1 MPEIVEMRLREA
13 YAALPERRPA
23 RPARPRL
30 RVLRTALAAAA
41 LCVALPVTVLAATG
55 ELLPMIEGAIAFFRT
70 DAATTLDSIQN
81 TFEAYNA
88 AVALEKT
95 DAGVTFTVDN
105 ISVDDNFIN
114 LFGRMQATGL
124 RQSCRRRTPPETAT
138 RCSTGR
144 CRIGGLSRTTT
155 CRGRWSVSATRY
167 TVSITP

>member
-1 MPEIVEMRLREA
+1 
-13 YAALPERRPA
+13 
-23 RPARPRL
+23 
-30 RVLRTALAAAA
+30 
-41 LCVALPVTVLAATG
+41 
-55 ELLPMIEGAIAFFRT
+55 MIEGAIAFFRT

-124 RQSCRRRTPPETAT
+124 RAKLQEANTAGDGNAMFD
-138 RCSTGR
+138 GR